1 MTDKERLNLIESIVN
16 KGLSTCTIG
25 ETVAYLIAI
34 EALLKAP
41 PDVQEAPIRH
51 EDSTTEPVKS
61 GLRDPYCK
69 ICKCPTCARQAICG
83 GSCMNCSDDGFVLL
97 HPHTECERYVQS

>member
-1 MTDKERLNLIESIVN
+1 MTDRERLDLIESIVN
-16 KGLSTCTIG
+16 KGLSTYTVG

-51 EDSTTEPVKS
+51 EDSTPEPVKS
-61 GLRDPYCK
+61 GLRGPYCG
-69 ICKCPTCARQAICG
+69 ICKCSTCARQTICG
-83 GSCMNCSDDGFVLL
+83 DSCMNCSDNGFIL

>member
-1 MTDKERLNLIESIVN
+1 MTDSERLDLIESIVR
-16 KGLSTCTIG
+16 KGLSTYTVG

-51 EDSTTEPVKS
+51 EDSATEPVKS
-61 GLRDPYCK
+61 GLRNPVCE

-83 GSCMNCSDDGFVLL
+83 DSCMNCSDNGFILY
-97 HPHTECERYVQS
+97 PHAECERYVQS